1 MADEVGRLEG
11 PQLLENARPAGPD
24 LRRESVGR
32 GRPGPAEVVEDRPP
46 QCRGRRAGRQPAAT
60 IADRAKAARA
70 KADPAT
76 GRARRLGWRFRLE
89 PELRHGDRLANI
101 GRGGARLPVMD
112 LDLSPEHEL
121 LRRTIRDFMIA
132 EVAPVVEEHE
142 RARRFPVD
150 IVRRLGEMG
159 WLGIPIPEDEGG
171 AGLDTLAYAIAVEE
185 IGRVWGSLGLIVA
198 AHTSLGCG
206 PLHLA
211 GTPEQK
217 ERYLVPMARGAVL
230 GAYGLTEPGAGSD
243 AGGTRTTARHE
254 DGPDGGSWLI
264 DGGKRFITN
273 AGQAGTYI
281 ITARTG
287 TTDKGAAEVS
297 AFIVPGDAPGFSVG
311 RLEDK
316 LGLHASA
323 TGELRFDGVRIP
335 AADMLGS
342 RGDGFRTFL
351 KILDGGRISIGA
363 LAVGLAQ
370 AALDA
375 AVPYAQTRE
384 QFGRPIGSFQ
394 GVAFMI
400 ADMATEI
407 EAARALVWRAAWL
420 KDQGR
425 DYALASAEAKLFASE
440 VSSRVTNA
448 AIQVHGGY
456 GYVIDYPVERYL
468 RDAKLTEIGEGTS
481 QIQRLVIAR
490 KILGLRIA

>member
-1 MADEVGRLEG
+1 
-11 PQLLENARPAGPD
+11 
-24 LRRESVGR
+24 
-32 GRPGPAEVVEDRPP
+32 
-46 QCRGRRAGRQPAAT
+46 
-60 IADRAKAARA
+60 
-70 KADPAT
+70 
-76 GRARRLGWRFRLE
+76 
-89 PELRHGDRLANI
+89 
-101 GRGGARLPVMD
+101 MD
-112 LDLSPEHEL
+112 LDLSVEHRL
-121 LRRTIRDFMIA
+121 LRDTIRAFMLD
-132 EVAPVVEEHE
+132 EVAPVIESHE
-142 RARRFPVD
+142 RERRFPSE
-150 IVRRLGEMG
+150 IVRRIGEMG
-159 WLGIPIPEDEGG
+159 WLGIPIPEAEGG
-171 AGLDTLAYAIAVEE
+171 AGLDTLAYAIAIEE

-217 ERYLVPMARGAVL
+217 DRYLVPMARGEVI

-243 AGGTRTTARHE
+243 SGGTRTTARHE
-254 DGPDGGSWLI
+254 DGPDGGAWVL
-264 DGGKRFITN
+264 DGAKRFITN

-281 ITARTG
+281 VTARTG
-287 TTDKGAAEVS
+287 TRADDGPEIS
-297 AFIVPGDAPGFSVG
+297 AFIVPADTPGFTIG
-311 RLEDK
+311 RLEEK

-323 TGELRFDGVRIP
+323 TGELLFEGARVP
-335 AADMLGS
+335 AANLLGEQGS
-342 RGDGFRTFL
+342 GFKTFL

-375 AVPYAQTRE
+375 SIPYAQTRE

-407 EAARALVWRAAWL
+407 EAARSLVWKAAWL

-425 DYALASAEAKLFASE
+425 DYGLVAAQAKLFASE
-440 VSSRVTNA
+440 VSSRATNN

-456 GYVIDYPVERYL
+456 GYVTDFPVERYL

-490 KILGLRIA
+490 RILGLRVL

>member
-1 MADEVGRLEG
+1 
-11 PQLLENARPAGPD
+11 
-24 LRRESVGR
+24 
-32 GRPGPAEVVEDRPP
+32 
-46 QCRGRRAGRQPAAT
+46 
-60 IADRAKAARA
+60 
-70 KADPAT
+70 
-76 GRARRLGWRFRLE
+76 
-89 PELRHGDRLANI
+89 
-101 GRGGARLPVMD
+101 MD
-112 LDLSPEHEL
+112 LDLSAEHQL
-121 LRRTIRDFMIA
+121 LRSTIRDFMLK
-132 EVAPVVEEHE
+132 EVAPVIEEHE
-142 RARRFPVD
+142 KQHRFPVE

-171 AGLDTLAYAIAVEE
+171 AGMDTLAYAIAVEE

-211 GTPEQK
+211 GTKEQK
-217 ERYLVPMARGAVL
+217 DRYLVPMASGHVI

-243 AGGTRTTARHE
+243 AGGTRTTARLE
-254 DGPDGGSWLI
+254 DDQDGVGGEWVI

-281 ITARTG
+281 ITAKTG
-287 TTDKGAAEVS
+287 ARPDGSAEIS
-297 AFIVPGDAPGFSVG
+297 AFILPADTPGFRVV
-311 RLEDK
+311 RIEDK

-323 TGELRFDGVRIP
+323 TGELAFDRCRIP
-335 AADMLGS
+335 YENLLGE
-342 RGDGFRTFL
+342 RGEGFRTFL

-363 LAVGLAQ
+363 LAVGIAQ
-370 AALDA
+370 GAYDA
-375 AVPYAQTRE
+375 SIPYAQTRQ
-384 QFGRPIGSFQ
+384 QFGKPIGSFQ

-407 EAARALVWRAAWL
+407 EAARALVWKSAWL

-425 DYALASAEAKLFASE
+425 DYSLVAAEAKLFASE

-456 GYVIDYPVERYL
+456 GYVTEYPVERYL

-481 QIQRLVIAR
+481 QVQRLVIAR
-490 KILGLRIA
+490 KVLGLRIS